1 VLKSVVFPENENII
15 VDASKADDA
24 GIYRLNDETAL
35 VHTTDFFT
43 PIVDD
48 PYLFGKIAA
57 TNALSD
63 IYAMGGTPLSALN
76 IICFPDHSLDAEAF
90 QAILQ
95 GGADKIDEAGAVIL
109 GGHSVSDKELK
120 YGLAVVGIIRPDL
133 IKVNRN
139 LEIGDQIL
147 LTKPIGTGI
156 LTTALKNDALDEN
169 QIVDAIESMLLLN
182 QQPARAMQK
191 FNATACTDVTGYG
204 LLGHLW
210 EMMDGLNLGVK
221 IQVDK
226 IEFFKK
232 AIPLARESRHI
243 PGGTLANISYIQS
256 HLDMGDIEPWYQNL
270 LFDPQ
275 TSGGLLIALS
285 EPSIEAFRDSLSDY
299 PFDVTAIGEV
309 VEGENKIYLY

>member
-15 VDASKADDA
+15 IDASKADDA

-156 LTTALKNDALDEN
+156 LTTALKNDTLDEN

-285 EPSIEAFRDSLSDY
+285 EPSIEAFRDSLSNY
-299 PFDVTAIGEV
+299 PLDVTVIGEV

>member
-156 LTTALKNDALDEN
+156 LTTALKNDTLDEN

-285 EPSIEAFRDSLSDY
+285 EPSIEAFRDSLSNY
-299 PFDVTAIGEV
+299 PLDVTVIGEV